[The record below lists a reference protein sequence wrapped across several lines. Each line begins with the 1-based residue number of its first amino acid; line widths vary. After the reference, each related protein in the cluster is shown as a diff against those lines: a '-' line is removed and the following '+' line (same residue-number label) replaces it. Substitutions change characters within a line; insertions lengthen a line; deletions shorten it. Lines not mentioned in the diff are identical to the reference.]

1 MTSTRTQPPGA
12 RGLGVRI
19 VSGTIAVPTAGTRPG
34 PVADRQPGML
44 WSLLG
49 VSLVALGVASP
60 APVSAGA
67 PLGATIA
74 RADQDWARPALVH
87 AQAQADQKP
96 RINIGKVVLV
106 EPASETAMPIQVG
119 PIDAIPR
126 NSFVRIRGLPSAAV
140 LSDGHSIAPGAWA
153 IPLAVLPNLRI
164 SLPVGIMGK
173 SDVTIA
179 LVQIDGTVL
188 AEAKS
193 SLIIVAA
200 AMIAPEQQP
209 PQRERSVASVGPPS
223 APLEASPSPSPRP
236 PVPPAAS
243 SRSSEP
249 PQPTE
254 DQQRALAFLERGRSQ
269 AERGN
274 ISAARLFYRRAA
286 DAGLGQGALALAG
299 TYDPDELARM
309 RVAGVQPDLALAR
322 EWYEK
327 ARQLGASEAEARLRR
342 LGSR

>member
-1 MTSTRTQPPGA
+1 ML
-12 RGLGVRI
+12 RG
-19 VSGTIAVPTAGTRPG
+19 
-34 PVADRQPGML
+34 
-44 WSLLG
+44 LLG
-49 VSLVALGVASP
+49 VSLIALGVASP
-60 APVSAGA
+60 APASAGA
-67 PLGATIA
+67 PLGTTLA
-74 RADQDWARPALVH
+74 RANQDWIRTPLVPI
-87 AQAQADQKP
+87 QAQADHKP

-106 EPASETAMPIQVG
+106 EPASETPMPIQIG

-126 NSFVRIRGLPSAAV
+126 NSFVRIRGLPAAAV

-164 SLPVGIMGK
+164 SLPVGIVGK
-173 SDVTIA
+173 SEVSIA

-193 SLIIVAA
+193 SLIIAA
-200 AMIAPEQQP
+200 ASMIAPEQQQP
-209 PQRERSVASVGPPS
+209 PRERSVASVGPAS
-223 APLEASPSPSPRP
+223 TPLEASPPPATRP
-236 PVPPAAS
+236 PAPAATPQ
-243 SRSSEP
+243 SSEP
-249 PQPTE
+249 PPLTD
-254 DQQRALAFLERGRSQ
+254 DQKRALVFIERGRTQ

-286 DAGLGQGALALAG
+286 DAGLGEGALALAA

-327 ARQLGASEAEARLRR
+327 ARQLGATEAEERLRR